1 MKKNLIP
8 AIIVL
13 FTLLLISSY
22 SNAQYKIPPK
32 MDWWYNGRFGMFI
45 HFGSYSYLGHGEWT
59 FSTEN
64 WTKTDYQTKVSAHFN
79 PVDFDAGEIA
89 RLAKRAGM
97 KYLVI
102 TAKHHEG
109 FSMWKTNV
117 QSFKDTTGTKMY
129 DLPDFTPFKTRDIL
143 QELKDSCDAEG
154 IKFCLYY
161 SILDWNHSSQYIY
174 HGKNW
179 YTYSTMTSDSAR
191 TAYIKDMKAQLKELI
206 TRYHPAVLWFDGDWT
221 YNAGLPTPTRWWT
234 KKDGSDL
241 YNYMINLDS
250 NIIVNE
256 RVARGF
262 GLGDFECP
270 ENEVPKAP
278 LDRQWETCRTMN
290 NSWGYNAA
298 DTNYKPADS
307 LIQEMVKTVSRDGN
321 YLLNIGPK
329 GDGTVPDQTIAILD
343 SFGNWMNV
351 YGNSIYGT
359 TRSPY
364 NKEPDWGF
372 YTKKQGKLYVHVF
385 KWPEN
390 GKLEIP
396 SLKNKINKIYLMGS
410 KSELLDYSAANGNI
424 EISVPANAPD
434 KSDAV
439 VVVDVLGM
447 PEAITQANAMVN
459 ITK

>member
-179 YTYSTMTSDSAR
+179 YTYSTMASDSAR

-221 YNAGLPTPTRWWT
+221 YNAGPPTPTRWWT

>member
-45 HFGSYSYLGHGEWT
+45 HFGSYSYLGHGEWA

-161 SILDWNHSSQYIY
+161 SILDWNHSSQ
-174 HGKNW
+174 
-179 YTYSTMTSDSAR
+179 
-191 TAYIKDMKAQLKELI
+191 
-206 TRYHPAVLWFDGDWT
+206 
-221 YNAGLPTPTRWWT
+221 
-234 KKDGSDL
+234 
-241 YNYMINLDS
+241 
-250 NIIVNE
+250 
-256 RVARGF
+256 
-262 GLGDFECP
+262 
-270 ENEVPKAP
+270 
-278 LDRQWETCRTMN
+278 
-290 NSWGYNAA
+290 
-298 DTNYKPADS
+298 
-307 LIQEMVKTVSRDGN
+307 
-321 YLLNIGPK
+321 
-329 GDGTVPDQTIAILD
+329 
-343 SFGNWMNV
+343 
-351 YGNSIYGT
+351 
-359 TRSPY
+359 
-364 NKEPDWGF
+364 
-372 YTKKQGKLYVHVF
+372 
-385 KWPEN
+385 
-390 GKLEIP
+390 
-396 SLKNKINKIYLMGS
+396 
-410 KSELLDYSAANGNI
+410 
-424 EISVPANAPD
+424 
-434 KSDAV
+434 
-439 VVVDVLGM
+439 
-447 PEAITQANAMVN
+447 
-459 ITK
+459 